1 MIPDYKCNAVFFSE
15 WLKNDYAGIYR
26 GLEDILHRH
35 NVQYGIIPGTKDVWC
50 RDYMPLQLDKER
62 FLCYEYK
69 PDYLMKKASDR
80 KYITDT
86 SEVCRNMNL
95 KTKVSSLI
103 IDGGNVVKAG
113 DKVIM
118 TEKVFVENPT
128 VGKEALTRLLEE
140 QMECEVIFIPWDRYE
155 KYGHSDGIVKPVSDN
170 TVLMTNYHDFDE
182 ELSKVVADRLSRR
195 FKVETLSYNVK
206 RISRD
211 SWAYINFLSVG
222 NLIVLP
228 SLGIEEDEQA
238 LEQIKGYYPD
248 HFIEQLDIRGLI
260 KHGGGLNCTSW
271 CRLI

>member
-50 RDYMPLQLDKER
+50 RDYMPIQLDKER

-69 PDYLMKKASDR
+69 PDYLMKKASYR

-182 ELSKVVADRLSRR
+182 ELSKVVADRLSSR